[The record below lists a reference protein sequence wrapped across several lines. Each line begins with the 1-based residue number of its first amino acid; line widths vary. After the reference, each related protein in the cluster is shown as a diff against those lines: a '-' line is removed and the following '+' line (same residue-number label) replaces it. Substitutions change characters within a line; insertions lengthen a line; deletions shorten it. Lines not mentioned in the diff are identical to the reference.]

1 MKRTNWLSVAMCCGL
16 MAGLC
21 GVAAAQPADL
31 KPAKPT
37 MPSIPA
43 MPGKDAI
50 KDAVKGA
57 QPEKKDAAPAGMPEM
72 TPAQKTEMEACM
84 KAGEPGEMHIWLARG
99 VGTWDA
105 VVKMTMPGEPSSES
119 VGTMKIEM
127 VLGGRYQQG
136 HFKGDMMG
144 RPFEGIATTG
154 YNNITK
160 MFEGSWMDSMSTAI
174 MTTKGS
180 KEGDKLVLKG
190 EMMDPVKNKPIKERQ
205 VFSYPAPDKMLAE
218 FYHEI
223 DGKDV
228 QVMTINYTKSAKGM
242 ETTKPMDKGAMDKGA
257 MDKAKEEAMKK
268 AMEEM
273 QKKMPQGK

>member
-1 MKRTNWLSVAMCCGL
+1 MKRINWLSMAMCCGV
-16 MAGLC
+16 MAGMC
-21 GVAAAQPADL
+21 GVASAQPTDL
-31 KPAKPT
+31 KPKL
-37 MPSIPA
+37 PA
-43 MPGKDAI
+43 MPTKEALKDTL
-50 KDAVKGA
+50 KTT
-57 QPEKKDAAPAGMPEM
+57 QPEKKDAPATPAGMPSEM
-72 TPAQKTEMEACM
+72 TPEQKAEMDAWM
-84 KAGEPGEMHIWLARG
+84 KAGTPGDMHKWLARG

-119 VGTMKIEM
+119 VGTMKVEM
-127 VLGGRYQQG
+127 VLDGRYQQG

-144 RPFEGIATTG
+144 MPFQGISTTG

-160 MFEGSWMDSMSTAI
+160 MFEGSWMDSFSTAI

-180 KEGDKLVLKG
+180 MEGEKLVLKG
-190 EMMDPVKNKPIKERQ
+190 EMMDPAKNKMIKERQ
-205 VFSYPAPDKMLAE
+205 VFSYPASDKMLAE

-228 QVMTINYTKSAKGM
+228 LVMTISYTKAAKPAM
-242 ETTKPMDKGAMDKGA
+242 ETTKPVEKGA

-273 QKKMPQGK
+273 KKQVPTK

>member
-1 MKRTNWLSVAMCCGL
+1 MKRINWLSMAMCCGV
-16 MAGLC
+16 MAGMC
-21 GVAAAQPADL
+21 GVASAQPTDL
-31 KPAKPT
+31 KPKL
-37 MPSIPA
+37 PA
-43 MPGKDAI
+43 MPTKEAL
-50 KDAVKGA
+50 KDAVKTA
-57 QPEKKDAAPAGMPEM
+57 QPEKKDAPATPAATPAGMPPEM
-72 TPAQKTEMEACM
+72 TPEQKAEMDAWM
-84 KAGEPGEMHIWLARG
+84 KAGTPGDMHKWLARG

-119 VGTMKIEM
+119 VGTMKVEM
-127 VLGGRYQQG
+127 VLDGRYQQG

-144 RPFEGIATTG
+144 MPFQGISTTG

-160 MFEGSWMDSMSTAI
+160 MFEGSWMDSFSTAI

-180 KEGDKLVLKG
+180 MEGEKLVLKG
-190 EMMDPVKNKPIKERQ
+190 EMMDPAKNKMIKERQ
-205 VFSYPAPDKMLAE
+205 VFSYPASDKMLAE

-228 QVMTINYTKSAKGM
+228 LVMTISYTKAAKPAM
-242 ETTKPMDKGAMDKGA
+242 ETTKPVEKGA

-273 QKKMPQGK
+273 KKQVPTK